1 MSFLTCMP
9 LLSPPSGASSPARR
23 RLVLASVI
31 SGLML
36 AMLDQTIVG
45 TALPRIV
52 ASLDGTSLYL
62 WVVTAYLVP
71 ATVTLPLYARLSDR
85 YGRRRLLLIGM
96 GLFLAGS
103 ALAGAA
109 PHMGWLVGARAIQ
122 GAGAGALESLSFIL
136 MADLYGGRRNAALQ
150 GAMAG
155 MMAIAFIAGPLVGGV
170 LTDHVGWRA
179 CFTVNLPI
187 GLAAMAG
194 IATTLPAAVGRS
206 ERSDLPLDLAGIG
219 LLTTAVGLLLVGLN
233 EKTHAAAGGALPGWA
248 EPRTGGLIAAGL
260 VLGAA
265 LVAVER
271 RAAPPIIPLRLLAD
285 RGVGAICLAGT
296 TAAFALF
303 CGTLLL
309 PRYFQFAR

>member
-1 MSFLTCMP
+1 MAS
-9 LLSPPSGASSPARR
+9 LSPSLQ
-23 RLVLASVI
+23 RLLLAAVMSR
-31 SGLML
+31 LML

-45 TALPRIV
+45 TALPRVV
-52 ASLDGTSLYL
+52 ADLDGSSLYL

-155 MMAIAFIAGPLVGGV
+155 MMAIAFIAGPLAGGV
-170 LTDHVGWRA
+170 LTDHVDWRA

-187 GLAAMAG
+187 GALALGA
-194 IATTLPAAVGRS
+194 IATVLPAEIGRS
-206 ERSDLPLDLAGIG
+206 ERRDVPLDLAGIA
-219 LLTTAVGLLLVGLN
+219 LLTVTVS
-233 EKTHAAAGGALPGWA
+233 
-248 EPRTGGLIAAGL
+248 
-260 VLGAA
+260 
-265 LVAVER
+265 
-271 RAAPPIIPLRLLAD
+271 
-285 RGVGAICLAGT
+285 
-296 TAAFALF
+296 
-303 CGTLLL
+303 
-309 PRYFQFAR
+309 